1 MNDHDDQRNDYAA
14 MAEME
19 RVLAGYP
26 GAALL
31 VRMDGTVLASNPKG
45 AGVEALLRHRAVP
58 EILSLIEKAA
68 LDATIAVGSISLA
81 GTKGEVVLEI
91 SIIPQ
96 AEADQFLLLAR
107 DLTMERNL
115 RSALVESR
123 QRYKDL
129 VEVSSDF
136 AWEVGPEGE
145 FVFVSSRGALGF
157 AANELV
163 GRQPADFVRN
173 ADEYDP
179 LPFLADRALSDVELW
194 MSRADG
200 GVACVLASCVPLL
213 NEKGEWRGT
222 RGVCRDVTIERE
234 QEAALAR
241 ARHREQLLNYI
252 VSTVRDEV
260 EPLNMLNAAAA
271 ATARALSAAGCRIFR
286 LRDGER
292 FAVAAEH
299 GSIEGIES
307 LTERLARLDS
317 GGNVTHEELEGR
329 TVLLTA
335 THYRQAVNGAI
346 AIWRDVSTGIWDDDA
361 RILLGDV
368 ANQLGIANEQIA
380 NHEHIVRMSRT
391 DPMTGMLNRRAFFE
405 DELPRRIARLSREG
419 AGAALFYVDMDNFK
433 RVNDVHGHQVG
444 DDAILALRDL
454 LLQHSRPG
462 DQLARLGGDEFAMW
476 LDGIPEETAIKRA
489 GTLLEDSR
497 ALRKFSGDED
507 HPLGISLGIA
517 FYDSVAGES
526 LDALLAR
533 ADAAMYAIKRA
544 GKGGFRIAVPPGTL
558 LDPMPGH

>member
-1 MNDHDDQRNDYAA
+1 MNDETYQDLSGDND
-14 MAEME
+14 
-19 RVLAGYP
+19 RLLAGYP

-31 VRMDGTVLASNPKG
+31 AGSDGRVVASNPRG
-45 AGVEALLRHRAVP
+45 AGVEALLRHNAVP
-58 EILSLIEKAA
+58 EILALIEKAA
-68 LDATIAVGSISLA
+68 LDVTIAVGSVSLA
-81 GTKGEVVLEI
+81 GTRGEVLLEVTVV
-91 SIIPQ
+91 PQ
-96 AEADQFLLLAR
+96 PPGDVFLVMAR

-136 AWEVGPEGE
+136 AWEVGQEGQ
-145 FVFVSSRGALGF
+145 FVFVSSRGALGY

-163 GRQPADFVRN
+163 GRRPEEFVRN

-179 LPFLADRALSDVELW
+179 LPFVSDRPVAEVELW
-194 MSRADG
+194 MTQADG
-200 GVACVLASCVPLL
+200 GLACVLASCVPLL
-213 NEKGEWRGT
+213 DDKGVWRGT

-241 ARHREQLLNYI
+241 ARHRDQLLNYI

-271 ATARALSAAGCRIFR
+271 ATGRALAAAGCRIFR
-286 LRDGER
+286 LEDRDH

-299 GSIEGIES
+299 GTVVG
-307 LTERLARLDS
+307 TERLVVNLS
-317 GGNVTHEELEGR
+317 GLSSGDGVVELELGHWI
-329 TVLLTA
+329 VMLTA

-346 AIWRDVSTGIWDDDA
+346 AIWRDVMAGHWDDDA
-361 RILLGDV
+361 RILLSDV

-405 DELPRRIARLSREG
+405 EELPRRIARLERSQST
-419 AGAALFYVDMDNFK
+419 ASLFYVDMDNFK

-454 LLQHSRPG
+454 LLKHSRPG

-476 LDGIPEETAIKRA
+476 LDGIPSETAIERA
-489 GTLLEDSR
+489 KVLIDDSKV
-497 ALRKFSGDED
+497 LRRFSGDEE
-507 HPLGISLGIA
+507 HPLGISLG
-517 FYDSVAGES
+517 VALFDPASGET
-526 LDALLAR
+526 LDDLLAR
-533 ADAAMYAIKRA
+533 ADAAMYAIKHA
-544 GKGGFRIAVPPGTL
+544 GKGGFRLAEPPGAPL
-558 LDPMPGH
+558 PDSHGS

>member
-1 MNDHDDQRNDYAA
+1 VNDEPFEA
-14 MAEME
+14 MGGDLD
-19 RVLAGYP
+19 RLLAGYP
-26 GAALL
+26 GAAILT
-31 VRMDGTVLASNPKG
+31 RSDGSVIASNPKG
-45 AGVEALLRHRAVP
+45 AGVEALLRHNAVP
-58 EILSLIEKAA
+58 EILALIEKAA
-68 LDATIAVGSISLA
+68 LDATISVGTVSLA
-81 GTKGEVVLEI
+81 GTRGEVLLEV
-91 SIIPQ
+91 SVVPHSPG
-96 AEADQFLLLAR
+96 DHFLILAR

-136 AWEVGPEGE
+136 AWEVGSEGQ
-145 FVFVSSRGALGF
+145 FVFVSSRGALGY

-163 GRQPADFVRN
+163 GKRPEGFVRN

-179 LPFLADRALSDVELW
+179 LPFVSDRPLAEVELW

-200 GVACVLASCVPLL
+200 GLACVLASCVPLL
-213 NEKGEWRGT
+213 DEKGVWRGT
-222 RGVCRDVTIERE
+222 RGVCRDVTVERE

-271 ATARALSAAGCRIFR
+271 ATGRALSAAGSRIFR
-286 LRDGER
+286 LEDGNH

-299 GSIEGIES
+299 GTVVGM
-307 LTERLARLDS
+307 ERLVVKLQELTS
-317 GGNVTHEELEGR
+317 GGGVMELDMGHW
-329 TVLLTA
+329 VVMATA

-346 AIWRDVSTGIWDDDA
+346 AIWRDSAAGRWDDDA
-361 RILLGDV
+361 RILLSDV

-405 DELPRRIARLSREG
+405 EELPRRIARLERNRSN
-419 AGAALFYVDMDNFK
+419 AALFYVDMDNFK
-433 RVNDVHGHQVG
+433 RVNDVHGHQAG
-444 DDAILALRDL
+444 DEAILALRDL

-476 LDGIPEETAIKRA
+476 LDGIPPETAVERA
-489 GTLLEDSR
+489 KVLIEDSR
-497 ALRKFSGDED
+497 ALRRYSGDED
-507 HPLGISLGIA
+507 HPLGISLG
-517 FYDSVAGES
+517 VALFDPATGET
-526 LDALLAR
+526 LDDLLAR
-533 ADAAMYAIKRA
+533 ADAAMYAIKHA
-544 GKGGFRIAVPPGTL
+544 GKGGFRLAEPPGT
-558 LDPMPGH
+558 PIVAPHGG